1 MEITLFTS
9 NNNRHNYL
17 INLLSTI
24 SDKLY
29 IVQEHKELHS
39 GNISDQYSNS
49 EVVKEY
55 FKKVNDAQTKFF
67 GNPYVDSST
76 QSIKLISIP
85 AGDLYK
91 CSLPFL
97 ADFLKSDLYIVY
109 GSSYLKGDLVDYLIK
124 KKTINIHMGVSPYYR
139 GSSCNFW
146 ALYDGNPHL
155 VGATIHMLSKGLDS
169 GPMLYHAMSNFKS
182 SPFDY
187 SMSTVKSA
195 FHSLAER
202 INDRSIFKIK
212 PKNQE
217 KSLEVR
223 YSKKVEFNEK
233 IIQEYFKKKINLDS
247 IKFDKSLLKDPFFLS
262 N

>member
-1 MEITLFTS
+1 
-9 NNNRHNYL
+9 
-17 INLLSTI
+17 
-24 SDKLY
+24 
-29 IVQEHKELHS
+29 
-39 GNISDQYSNS
+39 
-49 EVVKEY
+49 
-55 FKKVNDAQTKFF
+55 
-67 GNPYVDSST
+67 
-76 QSIKLISIP
+76 
-85 AGDLYK
+85 
-91 CSLPFL
+91 
-97 ADFLKSDLYIVY
+97 
-109 GSSYLKGDLVDYLIK
+109 
-124 KKTINIHMGVSPYYR
+124 
-139 GSSCNFW
+139 
-146 ALYDGNPHL
+146 
-155 VGATIHMLSKGLDS
+155 MLSKGLDS

-247 IKFDKSLLKDPFFLS
+247 IKFDKSLLKDPFFYS